1 MSFQL
6 LPSVDNKNIFLVR
19 RSKLEGRLDPNTYH
33 PSRLFAINRVKRCG
47 FETKNLGQIAS
58 FKKIMVTS
66 ISETDTYVGLGN
78 IERNTGCFFTTENKT
93 KISSA
98 LVFKKG
104 QVLFPK
110 LRPYLNK
117 VFYANFDGI
126 CSTEFHVL
134 DNHVVSNKYLA
145 YFLGLDV
152 VVTQTTLLMS
162 GNTLPRLQTEDIK
175 KILIPIPPLEI
186 QNKIITKMDAAYFTK
201 KQKEIEAQR
210 LLDSI
215 NNYLLGELGIE
226 LQETKENTIQR
237 RIFKRKYNK
246 VSGRRFDPLYYSG
259 NIYQTIDDALYETVN
274 ITNVTHYLK
283 SGFAAGK
290 QDQSNGI
297 DDIIQIRPTNINSN
311 REFDFS
317 RNVYINKTNLI
328 KRKNDILKYGEVLF
342 NNTNSQELV
351 GKTILFDLDGTY
363 FCSNHITRIL
373 PNNEVINGQ
382 YLTSLLNLYQK
393 KQVFFKICTNWN
405 NQSGV
410 NVDVLGKIKI
420 SLPPLK
426 KQKEIA
432 EHITSIR
439 MQAKQLQ
446 QEAITELEQAKKE
459 VEVMIMGDLQ

>member
-6 LPSVDNKNIFLVR
+6 SPCVIDKNIFLVR
-19 RSKLEGRLDPNTYH
+19 RSRLEGRLDPNTYH
-33 PSRLFAINRVKRCG
+33 PNRLFAINRVKRCG
-47 FETKNLGQIAS
+47 FKTEKLGRFAS
-58 FKKIMVTS
+58 FKKIIVTS
-66 ISETDTYVGLGN
+66 ISETDTYVGLEN
-78 IERNTGCFFTTENKT
+78 IESNTGCYFATKNKT
-93 KISSA
+93 NISSA

-420 SLPPLK
+420 PLPPLK
-426 KQKEIA
+426 KQEEIA
-432 EHITSIR
+432 KQITSIR
-439 MQAKQLQ
+439 IQAKQLQ